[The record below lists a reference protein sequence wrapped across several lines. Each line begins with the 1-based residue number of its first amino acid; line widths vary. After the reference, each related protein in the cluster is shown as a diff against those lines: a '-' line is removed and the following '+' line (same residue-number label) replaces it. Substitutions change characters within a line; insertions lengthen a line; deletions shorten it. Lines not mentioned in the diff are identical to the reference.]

1 MKRRALLLGLTCLLM
16 IGAVPD
22 LSAQTRIRF
31 ARGRT
36 SATISGTLRA
46 DGVRRYVLGARSGQ
60 SLTGNISSRGDCV
73 KFTEGSTSLALAT
86 DSGDNWISVTNYCG
100 RSAAFTM
107 TVSINYGSD

>member
-1 MKRRALLLGLTCLLM
+1 MKSKAILLGLACLLM

-22 LSAQTRIRF
+22 LSAQSRIRF
-31 ARGRT
+31 AHGRT

-46 DGVRRYVLGARSGQ
+46 EGVRRYVLGARSGQ

-73 KFTEGSTSLALAT
+73 KFTDGSTSLALAT

-100 RSAAFTM
+100 RTATY
-107 TVSINYGSD
+107 T